1 MRNGR
6 KEAVCPLKGK
16 DQQEEIPQQDQG
28 NERVDQGSSNNAIGA
43 DIQNGQCKTA
53 GTLSVLWSDRQYKG
67 SEKLSDADK
76 MAVV

>member
-6 KEAVCPLKGK
+6 KEVVFPLQGK
-16 DQQEEIPQQDQG
+16 DQQEEIPRQDQG
-28 NERVDQGSSNNAIGA
+28 NERMDQGSSDNAIGA

-53 GTLSVLWSDRQYKG
+53 RTLSVLWSDRQYKG